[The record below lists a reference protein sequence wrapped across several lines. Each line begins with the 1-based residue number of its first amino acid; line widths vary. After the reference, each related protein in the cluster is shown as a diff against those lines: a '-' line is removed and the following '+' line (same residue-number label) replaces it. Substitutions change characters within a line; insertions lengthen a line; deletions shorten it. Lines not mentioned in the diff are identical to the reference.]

1 MDAVTVVVEVRVVD
15 AVTVVVKARVVD
27 IVTGVD
33 ARVKARIVDVVVTG
47 VVGGGA
53 NPSSRTA
60 FGLISFANI
69 TASVF
74 CVSSNLSASLVTSS
88 RISLHTVS

>member
-1 MDAVTVVVEVRVVD
+1 MD

-27 IVTGVD
+27 
-33 ARVKARIVDVVVTG
+33 VVTG